1 MQIYILLTNNCNLA
15 CSHCIRNDKSNNS
28 LSDEEIEIL
37 FNNIEFTNKH
47 IVITGGEPS
56 LHPKFTYILDEVSNR
71 AKKVTVCTNG
81 INNYYF
87 EKIKN
92 SNIHIQFSI
101 DGSKEYHNK
110 IRGLDSFDK
119 IVRNIQLLQE
129 YNISHSI
136 STVVNKLNISSI
148 YKMLDDLK
156 KVVQNGYIR
165 FNSQMNFGNSSEEDI
180 LSVDLWNNFVDRVNK
195 IKFPIQIRADK
206 LFDFEVVERLSCDE
220 LNMLSKNAIKNCGNC
235 THKVYIYPD
244 LNVYSCTCLDFL
256 PIGNL
261 KKDNLNKILISENS
275 KKFINYLPKL
285 EKTCMECKYLELC
298 NGGCLGTAFKVHREF
313 GHGDPRCPKINKQ

>member
-15 CSHCIRNDKSNNS
+15 CSHCIRNDKSNNT

-275 KKFINYLPKL
+275 KKFINYYRKSLS
-285 EKTCMECKYLELC
+285 
-298 NGGCLGTAFKVHREF
+298 
-313 GHGDPRCPKINKQ
+313 